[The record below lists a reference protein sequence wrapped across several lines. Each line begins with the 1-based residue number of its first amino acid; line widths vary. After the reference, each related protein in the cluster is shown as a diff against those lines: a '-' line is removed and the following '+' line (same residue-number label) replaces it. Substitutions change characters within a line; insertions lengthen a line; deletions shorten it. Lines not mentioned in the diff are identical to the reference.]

1 MRKQKKNNCF
11 YIGLMS
17 GTSMDA
23 IDAVLTEFKKNILTL
38 SKHKFNINLLGETDA
53 QLGHLFSKAVLKLLK
68 NSKIKRDQI
77 TAIGSHGQTIFH
89 SPNATHPFTLQLAD
103 PNIIAAKTGITTI
116 SDFRRRDIAEGGQGA
131 PLVPAFHRYLFN
143 IQNAQNRDQFVL
155 NIGCIANLTYLSKN
169 KNKKI
174 IGFDTGPGNTLLDQ
188 WCFLNTQKTMDKN
201 GCWAK
206 SGKINNTLL
215 KLLLSDQYFKKK
227 YPKSTG
233 PEYFNLSW
241 LKRKIKNLKINAKDI
256 QATLTELTAKS
267 IAGQLKQLCSNE
279 NKKLLWVCG
288 GGVKNHYLMSR
299 LKIHCP
305 NFLVQSTQKINI
317 EPQWM
322 EAAAFAWLAKQTIEK
337 KSGNVTHVTGAKR
350 PAILGAIYT
359 A

>member
-23 IDAVLTEFKKNILTL
+23 IDAVLTEFKNNRIKLIHTASVKMPENIKKNILTL

-155 NIGCIANLTYLSKN
+155 NIGGIANLTYLSKN

-241 LKRKIKNLKINAKDI
+241 LKRKIK
-256 QATLTELTAKS
+256 
-267 IAGQLKQLCSNE
+267 
-279 NKKLLWVCG
+279 KLIWVCG